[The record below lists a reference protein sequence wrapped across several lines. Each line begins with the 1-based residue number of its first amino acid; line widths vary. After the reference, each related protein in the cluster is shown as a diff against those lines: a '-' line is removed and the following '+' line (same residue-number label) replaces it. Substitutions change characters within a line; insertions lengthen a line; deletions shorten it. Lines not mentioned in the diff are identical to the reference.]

1 MVATF
6 APPNPSPVRNAAI
19 VTARPIVPG
28 PIAEYA
34 PPGALT
40 SGSQWNRTTVGGPEK
55 PGGDFQSGSTLDV
68 AQSGAPWPGIIN
80 GLIKFFNSWRPNN
93 LRQIAN
99 HNVAGNYGWR
109 TSMANFGFRAQE
121 FPADNPIFG
130 GALAGY
136 PCDAIP
142 TYPWAPEYNNLVPI
156 VYGLRVTN
164 PVSNLGNDQTANP
177 QSVTSQFTNPAEF
190 TPTGTASLSIKGET
204 LQ

>member
-6 APPNPSPVRNAAI
+6 APPNPSPVRDASI

-80 GLIKFFNSWRPNN
+80 GLVKFFNSWRPNG

-109 TSMANFGFRAQE
+109 TSMANFGFRSSE
-121 FPADNPIFG
+121 FAGEGMIGLYPSDVLPGNPW
-130 GALAGY
+130 
-136 PCDAIP
+136 IP
-142 TYPWAPEYNNLVPI
+142 EWNNLVPI

-164 PVSNLGNDQTANP
+164 PVSGGAADQTVPP
-177 QSVTSQFTNPAEF
+177 QSVSSQFTNPVEF

>member
-1 MVATF
+1 MA
-6 APPNPSPVRNAAI
+6 NKNSVRDASI

-34 PPGALT
+34 PPGAIT
-40 SGSQWNRTTVGGPEK
+40 SGSQLNRATVGGPER

-68 AQSGAPWPGIIN
+68 AQQGAPWPGIIN
-80 GLIKFFNSWRPNN
+80 GLVKFFNSWRPNG

-109 TSMANFGFRAQE
+109 TSMANFGFRSQE
-121 FPADNPIFG
+121 FPLG
-130 GALAGY
+130 GPAGSLAGY
-136 PCDAIP
+136 PANAIP
-142 TYPWAPEYNNLVPI
+142 SNPWIQEWNNLVPI

-164 PVSNLGNDQTANP
+164 PVGSLGDSQSVNP
-177 QSVTSQFTNPAEF
+177 QNVVSQFTNPVEF
-190 TPTGTASLSIKGET
+190 SPTGVASLSIKGET

>member
-1 MVATF
+1 MPQTT
-6 APPNPSPVRNAAI
+6 SPIRDASI

-34 PPGALT
+34 PPDALT
-40 SGSQWNRTTVGGPEK
+40 SGSQLNRFTIGGPEK

-68 AQSGAPWPGIIN
+68 AQSDAPWPGIIN
-80 GLIKFFNSWRPNN
+80 GLIKFFNSWRPNG

-109 TSMANFGFRAQE
+109 TSVANYQFRSFWTEGA
-121 FPADNPIFG
+121 PAV
-130 GALAGY
+130 AGY
-136 PCDAIP
+136 PANALPGNPYIP
-142 TYPWAPEYNNLVPI
+142 EWNNLVPI

-164 PVSNLGNDQTANP
+164 PVGNLGDSQTVNP
-177 QSVTSQFTNPAEF
+177 QNVVSQFTNPAEF